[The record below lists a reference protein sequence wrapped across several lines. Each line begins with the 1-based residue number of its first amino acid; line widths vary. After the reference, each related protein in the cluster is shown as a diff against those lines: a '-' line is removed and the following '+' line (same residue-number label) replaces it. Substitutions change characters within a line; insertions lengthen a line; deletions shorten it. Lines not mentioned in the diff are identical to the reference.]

1 MKYYIDR
8 VWFDVNND
16 SWISYECPIEKYY
29 DNYKDAVEECE
40 ILNDTKILDDNEKY
54 EVLEVE

>member
-1 MKYYIDR
+1 MRYYIDR

-29 DNYKDAVEECE
+29 DDYEEELAECDF
-40 ILNDTKILDDNEKY
+40 LNDTKILGDN
-54 EVLEVE
+54 